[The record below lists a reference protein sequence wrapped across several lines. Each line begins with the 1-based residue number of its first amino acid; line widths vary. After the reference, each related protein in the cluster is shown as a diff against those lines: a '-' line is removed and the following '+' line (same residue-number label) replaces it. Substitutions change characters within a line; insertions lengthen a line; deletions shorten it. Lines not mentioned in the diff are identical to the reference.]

1 MTEFTICRT
10 TGPLRRAIS
19 AVDLALFIMTG
30 LTIFRRWT
38 RTTGCVRW
46 DSAARS
52 VVFGPGTTFGPGVEL
67 IINGRRTGDAAGIS
81 FIGHDPFL
89 EPTRFVTEPGIV
101 DWLPGLTA

>member
-1 MTEFTICRT
+1 M
-10 TGPLRRAIS
+10 IS

-30 LTIFRRWT
+30 PTICMRWT

-46 DSAARS
+46 DSAAKS
-52 VVFGPGTTFGPGVEL
+52 AVLGPGTTLALGVEL

-81 FIGHDPFL
+81 VIGHDPFL

-101 DWLPGLTA
+101 EWLPRPTA